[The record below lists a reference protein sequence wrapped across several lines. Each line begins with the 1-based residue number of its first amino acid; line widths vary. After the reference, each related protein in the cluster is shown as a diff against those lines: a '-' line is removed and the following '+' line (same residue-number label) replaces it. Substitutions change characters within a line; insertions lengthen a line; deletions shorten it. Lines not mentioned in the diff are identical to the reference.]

1 MKKTGLHTAAV
12 YILFSLITKLDLLLN
27 APIMVLRQLFNK
39 NPAILT
45 RGGSLLFT
53 GIVEETGVVKNI
65 SKTGKTLVL
74 AIQAKVIMEDMKLGD
89 SISVNG
95 VCLTVTSFKQHE
107 FTADVMPETF
117 KDTSLSRLTNG
128 SFVNL
133 ERAMAANGRF
143 GGHFVTGHIDCV
155 GRILERKT
163 IENSISVEIEVPE
176 QFSHLILEKGS
187 IAVDGTSLT
196 IFETKDHS
204 VGVSIIPHTSSESV
218 VGKKQVGDIVN
229 LEFDMMAK
237 YFYSFMN
244 RDKANSS
251 RASNITP
258 DFLKENGF
266 Y

>member
-1 MKKTGLHTAAV
+1 
-12 YILFSLITKLDLLLN
+12 
-27 APIMVLRQLFNK
+27 
-39 NPAILT
+39 
-45 RGGSLLFT
+45 LFT

>member
-1 MKKTGLHTAAV
+1 M
-12 YILFSLITKLDLLLN
+12 
-27 APIMVLRQLFNK
+27 
-39 NPAILT
+39 
-45 RGGSLLFT
+45 FT

-74 AIQAKVIMEDMKLGD
+74 AIQAKHIMDDMKLGD

-95 VCLTVTSFKQHE
+95 VCLTVTSFSSNE
-107 FTADVMPETF
+107 FMADVMPETF

-128 SFVNL
+128 SLVNL

-143 GGHFVTGHIDCV
+143 GGHFVTGHID
-155 GRILERKT
+155 GIGKILERKA
-163 IENSISVEIEVPE
+163 IENSISMEIEIPE
-176 QFSHLILEKGS
+176 QFSHLVLEKGS

-196 IFETKDHS
+196 IFETKGHS
-204 VGVSIIPHTSSESV
+204 VCISIIPHTSLESV
-218 VGKKQVGDIVN
+218 VGKKQVGEIVN

-244 RDKANSS
+244 RDKDNSS

-258 DFLKENGF
+258 NFLKENGF